1 MNRHETSALQVDDGA
16 ASVSASANLAPFAS
30 RAQLSALFE
39 LTKPSITTMVMV
51 TMVSGAL
58 AASQPI
64 QAAQLAL
71 AMFATACVVG
81 SANAFNMW
89 MERDSDAFMTRT
101 RRRPLPTGRLSPD
114 MVVGFGTLLAV
125 VGLTLLA
132 TSVSSLS
139 ALLGWLAL
147 CSYVLAYT
155 PLKRVTP
162 WSLHVGAVPGAIPPL
177 MGWAAVTGS
186 LSREAFALFAIMFVW
201 QLPHFLAIAT
211 FRAPE
216 YERAGL
222 KVMPNVDGAAATER
236 AIIFYSFLLGVVT
249 IAPWA
254 LGMAGLGYGIT
265 AMVCSGAFIGF
276 ALQGRKTLPPN
287 RWARRLFIASLPFV
301 VVVFAAFVASRV

>member
-1 MNRHETSALQVDDGA
+1 MNPPETGALPV
-16 ASVSASANLAPFAS
+16 ASTTPSANLAPFAS
-30 RAQLSALFE
+30 RAQLSALLE

-101 RRRPLPTGRLSPD
+101 RRRPLPTGRLSPE

-155 PLKRVTP
+155 PLKRVTT

-222 KVMPNVDGAAATER
+222 KVLPNTRGAAATER
-236 AIIFYSFLLGVVT
+236 SIILNSVLLAIVT
-249 IAPWA
+249 IAPWP

-265 AMVCSGAFIGF
+265 ALVCSATFVGL
-276 ALQGRKTLPPN
+276 ALHGRRTLPTN
-287 RWARRLFIASLPFV
+287 RWARRLFVASMPFL

>member
-1 MNRHETSALQVDDGA
+1 MTRPDTSALPLTSDTPSGA
-16 ASVSASANLAPFAS
+16 LAPFAS

-39 LTKPSITTMVMV
+39 LTKPSITTLVMV

-58 AASQPI
+58 AASVPI
-64 QAAQLAL
+64 RAFHLGL
-71 AMFATACVVG
+71 SMFATACVVG
-81 SANAFNMW
+81 AANAFNMW
-89 MERDSDAFMTRT
+89 MERDSDAFMSRT

-114 MVVGFGTLLAV
+114 MVLGFGAVLAV

-139 ALLGWLAL
+139 ALLGWVAL
-147 CSYVLAYT
+147 SSYVLAYT
-155 PLKRVTP
+155 PLKRVTT

-177 MGWAAVTGS
+177 IGWASVTGS
-186 LSREAFALFAIMFVW
+186 LSREAFALFAILFVW

-222 KVMPNVDGAAATER
+222 KVLPNVRGAAATER
-236 AIIFYSFLLGVVT
+236 SIIFYSVLLGVVAV
-249 IAPWA
+249 APWA
-254 LGMAGLGYGIT
+254 LGMAGLAYGIT
-265 AMVCSGAFIGF
+265 ALSCSAAFLGF
-276 ALQGRKTLPPN
+276 ALQGRRTMPPQ
-287 RWARRLFIASLPFV
+287 RWARRLFIASMPYL

>member
-1 MNRHETSALQVDDGA
+1 MTPPETGALPA
-16 ASVSASANLAPFAS
+16 AAQAQSANLAAFGS

-39 LTKPSITTMVMV
+39 LTKPSITTLVMV

-58 AASQPI
+58 AASVPI
-64 QAAQLAL
+64 EASHLAL
-71 AMFATACVVG
+71 SMFATACVVG
-81 SANAFNMW
+81 AANAFNMW

-101 RRRPLPTGRLSPD
+101 RRRPLPTGRLSPE
-114 MVVGFGTLLAV
+114 MVLGFGSLLAV

-132 TSVSSLS
+132 TSVSSLA
-139 ALLGWLAL
+139 ALLGWVAL
-147 CSYVLAYT
+147 SSYVLAYT
-155 PLKRVTP
+155 PLKRVTT

-186 LSREAFALFAIMFVW
+186 LSREAFALFAILFVW

-222 KVMPNVDGAAATER
+222 KVLPNVAGAQATER
-236 AIIFYSFLLGVVT
+236 WIIFYSALLGVVAL
-249 IAPWA
+249 APWA
-254 LGMAGLGYGIT
+254 LGMVGLGYGIT
-265 AMVCSGAFIGF
+265 ALLCSAAFLGF
-276 ALQGRKTLPPN
+276 ALQGRRTLPAN
-287 RWARRLFIASLPFV
+287 RWARRLFLASMPYL

>member
-1 MNRHETSALQVDDGA
+1 VTRPESGV
-16 ASVSASANLAPFAS
+16 LAEPAPLPFGS
-30 RAQLSALFE
+30 RAQLSALLE
-39 LTKPSITTMVMV
+39 LTKPSITALVMV

-58 AASQPI
+58 VAPVHIELGS
-64 QAAQLAL
+64 LLL

-81 SANAFNMW
+81 AANAFNMW
-89 MERDSDAFMTRT
+89 MERDSDALMTRT
-101 RRRPLPTGRLSPD
+101 RRRPLPTGRLSSE
-114 MVVGFGTLLAV
+114 MVLGFGSLLAV

-139 ALLGWLAL
+139 ALLGWIAL

-155 PLKRVTP
+155 PLKRITT

-186 LSREAFALFAIMFVW
+186 LSREAFALFAILLVW

-222 KVMPNVDGAAATER
+222 KVLPNVRGRAATER
-236 AIIFYSFLLGVVT
+236 AIVLYSVLLGVVAV
-249 IAPWA
+249 APWP
-254 LGMAGLGYGIT
+254 LGMAGVGYGIT
-265 AMVCSGAFIGF
+265 ALFASLVFLGF
-276 ALQGRKTLPPN
+276 ALRGRGRLDAN
-287 RWARRLFIASLPFV
+287 RWARRLFLASMPYLV
-301 VVVFAAFVASRV
+301 LVFAAFVASRA

>member
-1 MNRHETSALQVDDGA
+1 MTPPETGALPVSGEDSSAA
-16 ASVSASANLAPFAS
+16 LAPFAS
-30 RAQLSALFE
+30 RAQLSALLE
-39 LTKPSITTMVMV
+39 LTKPSVTTLVMV

-64 QAAQLAL
+64 RPFPLAL

-81 SANAFNMW
+81 AANAFNMW

-101 RRRPLPTGRLSPD
+101 RRRPLPTGRLSPE

-139 ALLGWLAL
+139 ALLGWVAL

-155 PLKRVTP
+155 PLKRVTT

-186 LSREAFALFAIMFVW
+186 LSREAFALFAILFVW
-201 QLPHFLAIAT
+201 QLPHFLATAT

-222 KVMPNVDGAAATER
+222 KVMPNVNGAAATER
-236 AIIFYSFLLGVVT
+236 AIIFYSVLLGVVAV
-249 IAPWA
+249 APWA
-254 LGMAGLGYGIT
+254 LGMAGLAYGIT
-265 AMVCSGAFIGF
+265 ALLCSAAFLGC
-276 ALQGRKTLPPN
+276 ALQGRRTLPPQ
-287 RWARRLFIASLPFV
+287 RWARRLFFASMPYL

>member
-1 MNRHETSALQVDDGA
+1 MTRPDTSALPLTSDTPSGA
-16 ASVSASANLAPFAS
+16 LAPFAS

-39 LTKPSITTMVMV
+39 LTKPSVTTLVMV

-58 AASQPI
+58 AASVPI
-64 QAAQLAL
+64 RAFHLGL
-71 AMFATACVVG
+71 SMFATACVVG
-81 SANAFNMW
+81 AANAFNMW
-89 MERDSDAFMTRT
+89 MERDSDAFMSRT

-114 MVVGFGTLLAV
+114 MVLGFGAVLAV

-139 ALLGWLAL
+139 ALLGWVAL
-147 CSYVLAYT
+147 SSYVLGYT
-155 PLKRVTP
+155 PLKRVTT

-177 MGWAAVTGS
+177 IGWASVTGS
-186 LSREAFALFAIMFVW
+186 LSREAFALFAILFVW

-222 KVMPNVDGAAATER
+222 KVLPNVRGAAATER
-236 AIIFYSFLLGVVT
+236 SIIFYSVLLGVVAV
-249 IAPWA
+249 APWA
-254 LGMAGLGYGIT
+254 LGMAGLAYGIT
-265 AMVCSGAFIGF
+265 ALACSAAFLGF
-276 ALQGRKTLPPN
+276 ALQGRRTMPPQ
-287 RWARRLFIASLPFV
+287 RWARRLFIASMPYL

>member
-1 MNRHETSALQVDDGA
+1 MNQPETSALSSPPEPHA
-16 ASVSASANLAPFAS
+16 ATLAPLGS

-39 LTKPSITTMVMV
+39 LTKPSVTTLVMV
-51 TMVSGAL
+51 TMVSGSL
-58 AASQPI
+58 AASTPI
-64 QAAQLAL
+64 RGFQLAL

-81 SANAFNMW
+81 AANAFNMW
-89 MERDSDAFMTRT
+89 MERDSDALMSRT
-101 RRRPLPTGRLSPD
+101 RRRPLPTGRLSPEL
-114 MVVGFGTLLAV
+114 VLGFASLLAV

-139 ALLGWLAL
+139 ASLGWIAL

-155 PLKRVTP
+155 PLKRVTT
-162 WSLHVGAVPGAIPPL
+162 WSLHVGAVPGAMPPL
-177 MGWAAVTGS
+177 IGWASVTGT
-186 LSREAFALFAIMFVW
+186 LSREAFALFAILFVW

-222 KVMPNVDGAAATER
+222 KVLPNVKGRAATER
-236 AIIFYSFLLGVVT
+236 SIIFYCVVLGVVAV
-249 IAPWA
+249 APWL

-265 AMVCSGAFIGF
+265 ALVSSLAFLGV
-276 ALQGRKTLPPN
+276 ALHGRGRLEPS
-287 RWARRLFIASLPFV
+287 RWARRLFIASMPYL

>member
-1 MNRHETSALQVDDGA
+1 MTRPDTGALPLTSDTPSGA
-16 ASVSASANLAPFAS
+16 LAPFAS

-39 LTKPSITTMVMV
+39 LTKPSVTTLVMV

-58 AASQPI
+58 AASVPI
-64 QAAQLAL
+64 RAFHLGL
-71 AMFATACVVG
+71 SMFATACVVG
-81 SANAFNMW
+81 AANAFNMW
-89 MERDSDAFMTRT
+89 MERDSDAFMSRT

-114 MVVGFGTLLAV
+114 LVLGFGAVLAV

-139 ALLGWLAL
+139 ALLGWVAL
-147 CSYVLAYT
+147 SSYVLAYT
-155 PLKRVTP
+155 PLKRVTT

-177 MGWAAVTGS
+177 IGWASVTGS
-186 LSREAFALFAIMFVW
+186 LSREAFALFAILFVW

-222 KVMPNVDGAAATER
+222 KVLPNVRGAAATER
-236 AIIFYSFLLGVVT
+236 SIIFCSVLLGVVAV
-249 IAPWA
+249 APWA
-254 LGMAGLGYGIT
+254 LGMAGLPYGIT
-265 AMVCSGAFIGF
+265 ALACSAAFLGF
-276 ALQGRKTLPPN
+276 ALQGRRTMPPQ
-287 RWARRLFIASLPFV
+287 RWARRLFIASMPYL